1 MAPPMMLAAEH
12 ALEKV
17 KRDQISL
24 MFAPQLHELRA
35 GQRVEINAYDYKVS
49 RVVPRYT
56 FFVVDSHDPK
66 TLEKN
71 TCACFITPQGRE
83 RDQMFSSEFG
93 NTQLSKQAGFSRLI
107 VTHLNHGHFFQ
118 DLDSVKN
125 QLSQKVIELAPAN
138 CTNKNQLPFLSIGSD
153 IGKRYT
159 IYRENGIIVEDYR
172 VETNEVYRQVVFQS
186 KLE

>member
-1 MAPPMMLAAEH
+1 MMLTAEH
-12 ALEKV
+12 AIEKV

-24 MFAPQLHELRA
+24 MFAPQLKELRP

-56 FFVVDSHDPK
+56 FFVVDSNEK
-66 TLEKN
+66 KILEKN

-83 RDQMFSSEFG
+83 RDQMFSTENG
-93 NTQLSKQAGFSRLI
+93 NFTLSKQAGFSRLI
-107 VTHLNHGHFFQ
+107 VAHLNHGHFFQ
-118 DLDSVKN
+118 DLESVKN
-125 QLSQKVIELAPAN
+125 QLSQKVIELAPVDCA
-138 CTNKNQLPFLSIGSD
+138 NKNELPFLSIGSD

-159 IYRENGIIVEDYR
+159 TYRENGIIVEDYR